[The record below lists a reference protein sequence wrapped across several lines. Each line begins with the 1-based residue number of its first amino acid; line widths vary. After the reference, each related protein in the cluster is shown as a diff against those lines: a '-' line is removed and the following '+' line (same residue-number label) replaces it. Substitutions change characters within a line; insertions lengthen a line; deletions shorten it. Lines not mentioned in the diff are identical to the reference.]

1 MYISECKH
9 GAIVNN
15 SQGTR
20 IGMIIGITNN
30 CADSDSVE
38 RSKPEN
44 VVALVQWSCGAVYP
58 VNPSN
63 LKLCKY

>member
-1 MYISECKH
+1 MYINECKH
-9 GAIVNN
+9 GIIVNN

-20 IGMIIGITNN
+20 IGMIVGITNN
-30 CADSDSVE
+30 CIDADSVE

-44 VVALVQWSCGAVYP
+44 VAVLVQWSCGAIYP
-58 VNPSN
+58 ANPSN